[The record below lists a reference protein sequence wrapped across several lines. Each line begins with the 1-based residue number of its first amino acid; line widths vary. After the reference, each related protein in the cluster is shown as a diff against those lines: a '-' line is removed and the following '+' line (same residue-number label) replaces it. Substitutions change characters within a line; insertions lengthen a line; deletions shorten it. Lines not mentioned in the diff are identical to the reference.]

1 MRTFKGLQLLKRR
14 YGKKRVILIFFFN
27 VQWYAITKIITR
39 FVHFE
44 NFIFNGLAKFINNY
58 KIQENSPIRSKAE
71 STFEL
76 GCTIEQGE
84 VGIYI
89 DQKNNIYSLQS
100 SLITD
105 KS

>member
-1 MRTFKGLQLLKRR
+1 MFILRTLFLMVWQDLSTIIKFKKIPQLDLKQR
-14 YGKKRVILIFFFN
+14 
-27 VQWYAITKIITR
+27 A
-39 FVHFE
+39 H
-44 NFIFNGLAKFINNY
+44 
-58 KIQENSPIRSKAE
+58 
-71 STFEL
+71 EL
-76 GCTIEQGE
+76 GCTFEQDE

>member
-14 YGKKRVILIFFFN
+14 YEKKKVILFFFN

-39 FVHFE
+39 YVHFE
-44 NFIFNGLAKFINNY
+44 NFIFNGLARFINNY

-76 GCTIEQGE
+76 GCTFEQDE

>member
-1 MRTFKGLQLLKRR
+1 MVWQNL
-14 YGKKRVILIFFFN
+14 
-27 VQWYAITKIITR
+27 
-39 FVHFE
+39 
-44 NFIFNGLAKFINNY
+44 
-58 KIQENSPIRSKAE
+58 SPIRSKAE